1 MSQLQREYYEVFA
14 RHEAAEPIRHVGT
27 VSASNPDDAEVF
39 AYTLYEEWRWIDMFV
54 CPRRSLSVVIK
65 PE

>member
-1 MSQLQREYYEVFA
+1 MEASGREYYEVFA
-14 RHEAAEPIRHVGT
+14 RHEAADPIRHIGT
-27 VSASNPDDAEVF
+27 VSASNSDDAEVF

-54 CPRRSLSVVIK
+54 CPRRAVSVAIK